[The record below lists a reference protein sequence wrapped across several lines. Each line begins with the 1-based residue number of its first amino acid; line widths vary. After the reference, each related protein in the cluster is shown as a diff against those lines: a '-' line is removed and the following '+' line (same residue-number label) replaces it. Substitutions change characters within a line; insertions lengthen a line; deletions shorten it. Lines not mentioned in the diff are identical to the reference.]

1 MEKLSALAAVAALCV
16 CSPAQAQTR
25 VWLSGYVDMSIKHLR
40 SSGPGSTTRMS
51 SGGLNNSRFNLSGVE
66 ELGDGNKAIFTI
78 EPTFSANNGQQAAQ
92 FRQSF
97 VGLKGAW
104 GELTLGRQFT
114 PSYWIAGY
122 ADPTWAAEFSMVNN
136 MQFFY
141 APYRTDGAVQYKTPA
156 FHGLSG
162 RFMMSNGEGDSSKA
176 GRFISTALE
185 YREGPLFLGLASEQ
199 QHTKDIFG
207 PTGCTPPETITCP
220 RSIASAPW
228 NPRSSSI
235 PITVTTHIRPIS
247 RSTPGLG
254 RTARRA
260 LENRWPQPPLRQRGP
275 PSRRRKQAPVQRHR
289 LRRGLYPRLVQAHR
303 PVRQRRPC
311 TARPRRARAVS
322 RDIPELSERW
332 PEPDRLPDRHPPRL
346 LNSRHWRIRH
356 TPPAPTRRRHVHPS
370 IPRVR
375 ESRGSGP
382 RLPAARQ
389 RHAAGIRAA
398 RAPKQVA
405 PAASSSATPA
415 PPTCRIPTWRSG
427 YA

>member
-1 MEKLSALAAVAALCV
+1 MRVF
-16 CSPAQAQTR
+16 PAQAQTR

-176 GRFISTALE
+176 DVSSAPRWSTAKARCSWAWPASNNTRRTFSAQPGALLP
-185 YREGPLFLGLASEQ
+185 RQLPVRGLS
-199 QHTKDIFG
+199 H
-207 PTGCTPPETITCP
+207 
-220 RSIASAPW
+220 
-228 NPRSSSI
+228 
-235 PITVTTHIRPIS
+235 
-247 RSTPGLG
+247 
-254 RTARRA
+254 
-260 LENRWPQPPLRQRGP
+260 
-275 PSRRRKQAPVQRHR
+275 RRR
-289 LRRGLYPRLVQAHR
+289 G
-303 PVRQRRPC
+303 
-311 TARPRRARAVS
+311 T
-322 RDIPELSERW
+322 
-332 PEPDRLPDRHPPRL
+332 
-346 LNSRHWRIRH
+346 
-356 TPPAPTRRRHVHPS
+356 HVH
-370 IPRVR
+370 
-375 ESRGSGP
+375 
-382 RLPAARQ
+382 LPFL
-389 RHAAGIRAA
+389 
-398 RAPKQVA
+398 
-405 PAASSSATPA
+405 
-415 PPTCRIPTWRSG
+415 
-427 YA
+427 